1 MKKWFAWIL
10 VLAMLAVSM
19 TACGEKAVKLDLS
32 DYANAL
38 FRGPDGEGT
47 ARGDFDYTGFEH
59 AILEGAVETG
69 FNLSTIMKFESAVT
83 VTVSPESGLRNGD
96 RVTVTVTYDKDAAKE
111 AGLRI
116 AGDKKT
122 VTVEGLGG
130 ASGSAGSAD
139 AESALIE
146 LDAFDPA
153 SWSKPGGITV
163 SYEGIS
169 PYGYLEVK
177 NGLPADNPLS
187 GVGYRL
193 SETQKVHEGDTV
205 TVTPYFTK
213 ADMKKQYRFR
223 EESGTYT
230 VGAVDHYLTQVS
242 ELDAGTIASLKRSA
256 EQAAAQGA
264 SGILEFQTAGD
275 YRGFYNG
282 ETVTVLSN
290 QAGNRAYAFRHP
302 DGFLEE
308 VAIPCYLTVS
318 VAEPAWMDNP
328 QTYSFD
334 LVFLC
339 TVGGLV
345 VHRDGSFTANDAEL
359 RMKGTADTEGTLL
372 ENLKT
377 WYTNPTAET
386 VDFAG

>member
-59 AILEGAVETG
+59 AILEGAVETR

-116 AGDKKT
+116 TGDKKT

-153 SWSKPGGITV
+153 SWNKPGGIAL
-163 SYEGIS
+163 SYEGVS

-177 NGLPADNPLS
+177 
-187 GVGYRL
+187 
-193 SETQKVHEGDTV
+193 
-205 TVTPYFTK
+205 
-213 ADMKKQYRFR
+213 
-223 EESGTYT
+223 
-230 VGAVDHYLTQVS
+230 
-242 ELDAGTIASLKRSA
+242 KRS
-256 EQAAAQGA
+256 
-264 SGILEFQTAGD
+264 SGG
-275 YRGFYNG
+275 
-282 ETVTVLSN
+282 
-290 QAGNRAYAFRHP
+290 
-302 DGFLEE
+302 
-308 VAIPCYLTVS
+308 
-318 VAEPAWMDNP
+318 
-328 QTYSFD
+328 
-334 LVFLC
+334 
-339 TVGGLV
+339 
-345 VHRDGSFTANDAEL
+345 
-359 RMKGTADTEGTLL
+359 
-372 ENLKT
+372 
-377 WYTNPTAET
+377 
-386 VDFAG
+386 

>member
-153 SWSKPGGITV
+153 SWNTPGGITL
-163 SYEGIS
+163 SYEGVS

-256 EQAAAQGA
+256 EQPLCRRRVCRPVAALHEVQQLCLPHVTAWLD
-264 SGILEFQTAGD
+264 SHRERTRKIVNGI
-275 YRGFYNG
+275 NG
-282 ETVTVLSN
+282 IQDIRKRPWRKSIVTLSPVF
-290 QAGNRAYAFRHP
+290 ACTLRICHCR
-302 DGFLEE
+302 
-308 VAIPCYLTVS
+308 
-318 VAEPAWMDNP
+318 
-328 QTYSFD
+328 
-334 LVFLC
+334 FLC
-339 TVGGLV
+339 FCPCLPSTHTHSDYGG
-345 VHRDGSFTANDAEL
+345 SIPFQDAYL
-359 RMKGTADTEGTLL
+359 LGTDAH
-372 ENLKT
+372 
-377 WYTNPTAET
+377 
-386 VDFAG
+386 